1 MAQRDIKLGTKVMA
15 KWPGSDKYFE
25 ATILEQS
32 RTKFR
37 VNFTDSD
44 GYETQVLKQH
54 VYVSIY
60 LKDLFMY

>member
-1 MAQRDIKLGTKVMA
+1 MA